1 MTNCRVELFKMFPI
15 FVELARSS
23 GAACKTRAPGAICP
37 SMLRVIFVLCMVS
50 WAGCGKPPGNSA
62 PQTEATE
69 TGERRTYDV
78 KGVIIELRPEEMEV
92 EIQHEEIPGYM
103 RAMTMPFEVRDLNEL
118 TGLEPGDSVSFRM
131 IITDTDAWIE
141 QIRKLGPGKA
151 VIPTGGRVR
160 LVRDVDPLEIGD
172 PLPEY
177 RFTNQFGRLIST
189 SRFQGNALAIT
200 FIFTRCPYPT
210 FCPRM
215 MNQFADAQQVLKSM
229 PNAPTNWHL
238 LTLSFDPEFDKP
250 AILKAY
256 GERHKYD
263 PNHWTIATGEL
274 IDVTAIAEQFGLQ
287 FWREEAAGI
296 SHNLRTAVIDSAGR
310 VQRIFPGNKWEAEEL
325 VEEMIKACRRD

>member
-1 MTNCRVELFKMFPI
+1 
-15 FVELARSS
+15 
-23 GAACKTRAPGAICP
+23 
-37 SMLRVIFVLCMVS
+37 MLRVLIVLGVALI
-50 WAGCGKPPGNSA
+50 AGCDKPPGNVSS
-62 PQTEATE
+62 TVEATD
-69 TGERRTYDV
+69 TAERRTYEV
-78 KGVIIELRPEEMEV
+78 KGVIIELRPEEKEV

-118 TGLEPGDSVSFRM
+118 AGLEPGDSVSFRM
-131 IITDTDAWIE
+131 IVTGTEGWIE
-141 QIRKLGPGKA
+141 QIRKRGPGKA

-189 SRFQGNALAIT
+189 SQFQGQALAIT

-215 MNQFADAQQVLKSM
+215 MNQFTDAQQVLKSM

-263 PNHWTIATGEL
+263 SNHWTIATGEL

-287 FWREEAAGI
+287 FWHEEAAGI
-296 SHNLRTAVIDSAGR
+296 SHNLRTAVIDSSGR
-310 VQRIFPGNKWEAEEL
+310 VQRIFPGNKWVAEEL
-325 VEEMIKACRRD
+325 VDEMIKAAAP